1 MLYTKKAKGSVVD
14 VCRKV
19 EEAAKA
25 NKFGVIA
32 TIDLKA
38 KMAEKGVEF
47 GPECRIIEVCNPV
60 QAKKVLETDMSVSTA
75 LPCRICV
82 YEEGGAVVVSALKPT
97 ILLELFNDPELAPVA
112 RDVENVITR
121 IIDAACC

>member
-1 MLYTKKAKGSVVD
+1 MLYTKHAKGSVVD

-19 EEAAKA
+19 EEATKA

-82 YEEGGAVVVSALKPT
+82 YEEGGAVVVSSLKPT
-97 ILLELFNDPELAPVA
+97 DLLELFNDPELAPVA
-112 RDVENVITR
+112 RDVEDVITR
-121 IIDAACC
+121 IIDAACS